1 MVWPAWPAKPNY
13 NRISNKLDYFF
24 ATGSHA
30 GGVSGQSCYCGVS
43 VAPDHDST
51 PPGAWVARRRSRRP
65 LFMKIAM
72 LSPLSWRTPP
82 RHYGPWENVVNLLT
96 EQLVV
101 MGVDVTLFATGD
113 SHTSGELAWVCER
126 PWSEDP
132 SIDPKVW
139 ECLHIAEVFER
150 ADEFDLIHNQFDFL
164 PLTYSGFTHTPLVTT
179 IHGFSSPAIL
189 PVYKKYN
196 GRTYYVAI
204 SEADKS
210 PELDYIATVHH
221 GIDLTQF
228 PYRED
233 AGDYLLFF
241 GRIHPHK
248 GVVDAIEVA
257 RRTGIRLVIAGIVQD
272 EAYFREQVEP
282 HIDGSTVE
290 YLGSVGPEKRQEV
303 LGGARALLHLIH
315 FDEPFGLS
323 VVEAMACGT
332 PVIAY
337 GRGSM
342 PEIIRDGRTGFIV
355 ADVDAA
361 VQAVDGIAS
370 LDRRACRDEVE
381 QRFTCQHMARAY
393 LEVYRRILDRREN
406 YRPWGHYDDLLER
419 DDHKIKEIIV
429 KPGGRL
435 SLQKHRRRA
444 EHWIVISGEALVT
457 VGDREIPL
465 GPGRSVDVPRGAVHR
480 IMNPGDIPLVLVEVQ
495 MGDYF
500 GEDDIV
506 RLEDDY
512 GRCS

>member
-1 MVWPAWPAKPNY
+1 
-13 NRISNKLDYFF
+13 
-24 ATGSHA
+24 
-30 GGVSGQSCYCGVS
+30 
-43 VAPDHDST
+43 
-51 PPGAWVARRRSRRP
+51 
-65 LFMKIAM
+65 MKIAM